1 MLKGIA
7 WKFRATLSRGLDR
20 LSTRIVVPPRTP
32 ATLTVCK
39 NKHGSAEFAF
49 PLVLRATT
57 WQPYLVDER
66 VLFASQAIPPLGPR
80 VVDCRSCPQ
89 GLPEDGSG
97 RSPETGSGKVLM
109 QK

>member
-7 WKFRATLSRGLDR
+7 WKFRATFSRGLDR

-49 PLVLRATT
+49 PSAPRDVLAALSCRRT
-57 WQPYLVDER
+57 R
-66 VLFASQAIPPLGPR
+66 PLRIAG
-80 VVDCRSCPQ
+80 DSAAWAA
-89 GLPEDGSG
+89 SG
-97 RSPETGSGKVLM
+97 RLQVLPSRSS
-109 QK
+109 